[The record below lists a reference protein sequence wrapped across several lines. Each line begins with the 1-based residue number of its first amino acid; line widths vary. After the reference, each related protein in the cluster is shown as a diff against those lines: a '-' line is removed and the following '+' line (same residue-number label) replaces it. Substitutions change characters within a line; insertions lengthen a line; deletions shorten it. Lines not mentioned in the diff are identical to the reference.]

1 MTYRRRRAYC
11 GSEELCDTTH
21 VRIWII
27 DSELVKQFSYVVD
40 RRKQDRLQVY
50 PSSGVIL
57 LYLAAGLCD
66 AICKLLH
73 LDKAVVRTDTLKDRL
88 NEDGKIEAKRVIVK
102 QFVVGLTGGVYIR
115 KNFPVAGGLKEAVKF
130 GRPHLPGY
138 CGTKSASSRLMI
150 LLVISI

>member
-1 MTYRRRRAYC
+1 MY
-11 GSEELCDTTH
+11 EL
-21 VRIWII
+21 
-27 DSELVKQFSYVVD
+27 SAKND
-40 RRKQDRLQVY
+40 RLKQDRLQVY

-73 LDKAVVRTDTLKDRL
+73 LDKAVVRTNTLKDRL

-115 KNFPVAGGLKEAVKF
+115 KNFPVAGGLKEAVIF

-138 CGTKSASSRLMI
+138 CGTKS
-150 LLVISI
+150 VKNHGF